1 MNSGILSLKL
11 VAVKFGIAMGGV
23 ALFSILLY
31 IGLSIYN
38 KFFVDAQI
46 KDYNLRQNSLRT
58 PRDKDE
64 AIMGFITRNR
74 LK

>member
-1 MNSGILSLKL
+1 MNSGIISLKL

-23 ALFSILLY
+23 VFFSLLLY
-31 IGLSIYN
+31 VGLSIYN
-38 KFFVDAQI
+38 KFFVDNRI
-46 KDYNLRQNSLRT
+46 KDYNLRQNSFMT

-64 AIMGFITRNR
+64 AIMSFITRNR